1 MSIIHNTSVDFTRR
15 VISEPV
21 HIVQGDKTLPQIE
34 VELLADGQPYTIP
47 SGASV
52 AIRYGKP
59 DGNAIVNNAAST
71 SGNTATFTVTEQM
84 SALPGEMSPQ
94 VMVTV
99 SGGVAATGSF
109 PLIIDKNSVEG
120 AKDSESELSAFDKAI
135 QAVATVNK
143 SVEKAALSEKNAA
156 ASEKAAKT
164 SETNAANSAK
174 AASASQ
180 TAAAASEKNAK
191 ASELAASESK
201 ADAAISETNAAASA
215 KVITDNK
222 ANIDAVA
229 ENVEALNTVS
239 ENIQTVKDI
248 NDNVEAVKTVSEK
261 ISDVTTVSENMENIG
276 TVKDNIVDVNTV
288 AGAVTD
294 VQTVSASIADVNTAA
309 AHATDLENI
318 TANLEDIQNADDNA
332 AQAKT
337 QRDESEKFAQESEA
351 WARGSIDGKDLADG
365 EGEQYQNNSK
375 YYSEQ
380 AAASKAQAAEY
391 EAGAQNYYEQVKT
404 YAGTVVPQLLL
415 DPDTGRLYMSPDGKN
430 INFALLEGHLYYQL
444 TASA

>member
-1 MSIIHNTSVDFTRR
+1 MAIQMRRGNDADYNPSKMLPAEFGVAVDKGKAYLAFSAGVSKQLMTVEDAQESIQDAVDLSAKESEAWAHGDSFT
-15 VISEPV
+15 
-21 HIVQGDKTLPQIE
+21 DM
-34 VELLADGQPYTIP
+34 VETTDNFVG
-47 SGASV
+47 
-52 AIRYGKP
+52 
-59 DGNAIVNNAAST
+59 DGNTTAFTLSVTPKKMKSVSVNGYNTTAFT
-71 SGNTATFTVTEQM
+71 LDGNTLTLSTAP
-84 SALPGEMSPQ
+84 LN
-94 VMVTV
+94 
-99 SGGVAATGSF
+99 GVAVVAVSETES
-109 PLIIDKNSVEG
+109 PVDTSTDN
-120 AKDSESELSAFDKAI
+120 AKYYKD
-135 QAVATVNK
+135 QA
-143 SVEKAALSEKNAA
+143 EAA
-156 ASEKAAKT
+156 A
-164 SETNAANSAK
+164 
-174 AASASQ
+174 
-180 TAAAASEKNAK
+180 
-191 ASELAASESK
+191 
-201 ADAAISETNAAASA
+201 
-215 KVITDNK
+215 KVVFDNK
-222 ANIDAVA
+222 TNIDAVA

-288 AGAVTD
+288 AGAVAD

>member
-1 MSIIHNTSVDFTRR
+1 MAIQMRRGNDADYNPSKMLPAEFGVAVDKGKAYLAFSAGVSKQLMTVEDAQESIQDAVDLSAKESEAWAHGDSFT
-15 VISEPV
+15 
-21 HIVQGDKTLPQIE
+21 DM
-34 VELLADGQPYTIP
+34 VETTDNFVG
-47 SGASV
+47 
-52 AIRYGKP
+52 
-59 DGNAIVNNAAST
+59 DGNTTAFTLSVTPKKMKSVSVNGYNTTAFT
-71 SGNTATFTVTEQM
+71 LEGNTLTLSTAP
-84 SALPGEMSPQ
+84 LN
-94 VMVTV
+94 
-99 SGGVAATGSF
+99 GVAVVAVSETES
-109 PLIIDKNSVEG
+109 PVDTSTDN
-120 AKDSESELSAFDKAI
+120 AKYYKD
-135 QAVATVNK
+135 QA
-143 SVEKAALSEKNAA
+143 EAA
-156 ASEKAAKT
+156 A
-164 SETNAANSAK
+164 
-174 AASASQ
+174 
-180 TAAAASEKNAK
+180 
-191 ASELAASESK
+191 
-201 ADAAISETNAAASA
+201 
-215 KVITDNK
+215 KVVSDNK

-309 AHATDLENI
+309 THATDLENI

>member
-1 MSIIHNTSVDFTRR
+1 MAIQMRRGNDADYNPSKMLPAEFGVAVDKGKAYLAFSAGVSKQLMTVEDAQESIQDAVDLSAKESEAWAHGDSFT
-15 VISEPV
+15 
-21 HIVQGDKTLPQIE
+21 DM
-34 VELLADGQPYTIP
+34 VETTDNFVG
-47 SGASV
+47 
-52 AIRYGKP
+52 
-59 DGNAIVNNAAST
+59 DGNTTAFTLSVTPKKMKSVSVNGYNTTAFT
-71 SGNTATFTVTEQM
+71 LDGNTLTLSTAP
-84 SALPGEMSPQ
+84 LN
-94 VMVTV
+94 
-99 SGGVAATGSF
+99 GVAVVAVSEAESPVDTST
-109 PLIIDKNSVEG
+109 DN
-120 AKDSESELSAFDKAI
+120 AKYYKD
-135 QAVATVNK
+135 QA
-143 SVEKAALSEKNAA
+143 EAA
-156 ASEKAAKT
+156 A
-164 SETNAANSAK
+164 
-174 AASASQ
+174 
-180 TAAAASEKNAK
+180 
-191 ASELAASESK
+191 
-201 ADAAISETNAAASA
+201 
-215 KVITDNK
+215 KVVSDNK

-239 ENIQTVKDI
+239 ENIRTVKDI

>member
-1 MSIIHNTSVDFTRR
+1 MAIQMRRGNDADYNPSKMLPAEFGVAVDKGKAYLAFSAGVSKQLMTVEDAQESIQDAVDLSAKESEAWAHGDSFT
-15 VISEPV
+15 
-21 HIVQGDKTLPQIE
+21 DM
-34 VELLADGQPYTIP
+34 VETTDNFVG
-47 SGASV
+47 
-52 AIRYGKP
+52 
-59 DGNAIVNNAAST
+59 DGNITAFTLSVTPKKMKSVSVNGYNTTAFT
-71 SGNTATFTVTEQM
+71 LDGNTLTLSTAP
-84 SALPGEMSPQ
+84 LN
-94 VMVTV
+94 
-99 SGGVAATGSF
+99 GVAVVAVSETES
-109 PLIIDKNSVEG
+109 PVDTSTDN
-120 AKDSESELSAFDKAI
+120 AKYYKD
-135 QAVATVNK
+135 QA
-143 SVEKAALSEKNAA
+143 EAA
-156 ASEKAAKT
+156 A
-164 SETNAANSAK
+164 
-174 AASASQ
+174 
-180 TAAAASEKNAK
+180 
-191 ASELAASESK
+191 
-201 ADAAISETNAAASA
+201 
-215 KVITDNK
+215 KVVSDNK

-239 ENIQTVKDI
+239 ENIQTVKNI

-276 TVKDNIVDVNTV
+276 TVKDNIADVNTV

-318 TANLEDIQNADDNA
+318 TANLKDIQNADDNA

>member
-21 HIVQGDKTLPQIE
+21 HIVQGDRTLPTLA
-34 VELLADGQPYTIP
+34 VELLSDGQPYT
-47 SGASV
+47 V
-52 AIRYGKP
+52 P
-59 DGNAIVNNAAST
+59 DGAQVNIALNKKDGTFVLNKADSVD
-71 SGNTATFTVTEQM
+71 GNIATFTITAQM
-84 SALPGEMSPQ
+84 AA
-94 VMVTV
+94 
-99 SGGVAATGSF
+99 VAGDFTPEVQIVNGAGQATTGKF
-109 PLIIDKNSVEG
+109 PYIV
-120 AKDSESELSAFDKAI
+120 DKAEI
-135 QAVATVNK
+135 QEGMLESTSEGTALISYVD
-143 SVEKAALSEKNAA
+143 KAEAA
-156 ASEKAAKT
+156 ADRAQEAADKADNAKYYKDQAEAAAKVV
-164 SETNAANSAK
+164 S
-174 AASASQ
+174 
-180 TAAAASEKNAK
+180 
-191 ASELAASESK
+191 
-201 ADAAISETNAAASA
+201 
-215 KVITDNK
+215 DNK

-276 TVKDNIVDVNTV
+276 TVKDNIVNVNTV

-318 TANLEDIQNADDNA
+318 TANLEDIQNADNNA

-337 QRDESEKFAQESEA
+337 QRDESEKFAQESEKFAQESEA

-365 EGEQYQNNSK
+365 DGEQYQNNSK

-380 AAASKAQAAEY
+380 AAASKAQAAKY

>member
-1 MSIIHNTSVDFTRR
+1 MAIQMRRGNDADYNPSKMLPAEFGVAVDKGKAYLAFSAGVSKQLMTVEDAQESIQDAVDLSAKESEAWAHGDSFT
-15 VISEPV
+15 
-21 HIVQGDKTLPQIE
+21 DM
-34 VELLADGQPYTIP
+34 VETTDNFVG
-47 SGASV
+47 
-52 AIRYGKP
+52 
-59 DGNAIVNNAAST
+59 DGNITAFTLSVTPKKMKSVSVNGYNTTAFT
-71 SGNTATFTVTEQM
+71 LDGNTLTLSTAP
-84 SALPGEMSPQ
+84 LN
-94 VMVTV
+94 
-99 SGGVAATGSF
+99 GVAVVAVSETES
-109 PLIIDKNSVEG
+109 PVDTSTDN
-120 AKDSESELSAFDKAI
+120 AKYYKD
-135 QAVATVNK
+135 QA
-143 SVEKAALSEKNAA
+143 EAA
-156 ASEKAAKT
+156 A
-164 SETNAANSAK
+164 
-174 AASASQ
+174 
-180 TAAAASEKNAK
+180 
-191 ASELAASESK
+191 
-201 ADAAISETNAAASA
+201 
-215 KVITDNK
+215 KVVSDNK

-239 ENIQTVKDI
+239 ENIQTVKNI

-276 TVKDNIVDVNTV
+276 TVKDNIADVNTV

>member
-1 MSIIHNTSVDFTRR
+1 MAIQMRRGNDADYNPSKMLPAEFGVAVDKGKAYLAFSAGVSKQLMTVEDAQESIQDAVDLSAKESEAWAHGDSFT
-15 VISEPV
+15 
-21 HIVQGDKTLPQIE
+21 DM
-34 VELLADGQPYTIP
+34 VETTDNFVG
-47 SGASV
+47 
-52 AIRYGKP
+52 
-59 DGNAIVNNAAST
+59 DGNTTAFTLSVTPKKMKSVSVNGYNTTAFT
-71 SGNTATFTVTEQM
+71 LDGNTLTLSTAP
-84 SALPGEMSPQ
+84 LN
-94 VMVTV
+94 
-99 SGGVAATGSF
+99 GVAVVAVSETES
-109 PLIIDKNSVEG
+109 PVDTSTDN
-120 AKDSESELSAFDKAI
+120 AKYYKD
-135 QAVATVNK
+135 QA
-143 SVEKAALSEKNAA
+143 EAA
-156 ASEKAAKT
+156 A
-164 SETNAANSAK
+164 
-174 AASASQ
+174 
-180 TAAAASEKNAK
+180 
-191 ASELAASESK
+191 
-201 ADAAISETNAAASA
+201 
-215 KVITDNK
+215 KVVSDNK

>member
-1 MSIIHNTSVDFTRR
+1 MAIQMRRGNDADYNPSKMLPAEFGVAVDKGKAYLAFSAGVSKQLMTVEDAQESIQDAVDLSAKESEAWAHGDSFT
-15 VISEPV
+15 
-21 HIVQGDKTLPQIE
+21 DM
-34 VELLADGQPYTIP
+34 VETTDNFVG
-47 SGASV
+47 
-52 AIRYGKP
+52 
-59 DGNAIVNNAAST
+59 DGNITAFTLSVTPKKMKSVSVNGYNTTAFT
-71 SGNTATFTVTEQM
+71 LDGNTLTLSTAP
-84 SALPGEMSPQ
+84 LN
-94 VMVTV
+94 
-99 SGGVAATGSF
+99 GVAVVAVSETES
-109 PLIIDKNSVEG
+109 PVDTSTDN
-120 AKDSESELSAFDKAI
+120 AKYYKD
-135 QAVATVNK
+135 QA
-143 SVEKAALSEKNAA
+143 EAA
-156 ASEKAAKT
+156 A
-164 SETNAANSAK
+164 
-174 AASASQ
+174 
-180 TAAAASEKNAK
+180 
-191 ASELAASESK
+191 
-201 ADAAISETNAAASA
+201 
-215 KVITDNK
+215 KVVSDNK

-276 TVKDNIVDVNTV
+276 TVKDNIADVNTV

>member
-21 HIVQGDKTLPQIE
+21 HIVQGDRTLPTLA
-34 VELLADGQPYTIP
+34 VELLSDGQPYT
-47 SGASV
+47 V
-52 AIRYGKP
+52 P
-59 DGNAIVNNAAST
+59 DGAQVNIALNKKDGTFVLNKADSVD
-71 SGNTATFTVTEQM
+71 GNIATFTVTAQM
-84 SALPGEMSPQ
+84 AA
-94 VMVTV
+94 
-99 SGGVAATGSF
+99 VAGDFTPEVQIVNGAGQATTGKF
-109 PLIIDKNSVEG
+109 PYIV
-120 AKDSESELSAFDKAI
+120 DKAEI
-135 QAVATVNK
+135 QEGMIESTSEGTALISYVD
-143 SVEKAALSEKNAA
+143 KAEAA
-156 ASEKAAKT
+156 ADRAQEAADKADNAKYYKDQAEAAAKVV
-164 SETNAANSAK
+164 S
-174 AASASQ
+174 
-180 TAAAASEKNAK
+180 
-191 ASELAASESK
+191 
-201 ADAAISETNAAASA
+201 
-215 KVITDNK
+215 DNK

-261 ISDVTTVSENMENIG
+261 ISDVTTVSENMKNIG
-276 TVKDNIVDVNTV
+276 TVKDNIADVNTV

-318 TANLEDIQNADDNA
+318 TANLEDIQNADNNA

-351 WARGSIDGKDLADG
+351 WARGSIDGKDLAYG

>member
-1 MSIIHNTSVDFTRR
+1 MAIQMRRGNDADYNPSKMLPAEFGVAVDKGKAYLAFSAGVSKQLMTVEDAQESIQDAVDLSAKESEAWAHGDSFT
-15 VISEPV
+15 
-21 HIVQGDKTLPQIE
+21 DM
-34 VELLADGQPYTIP
+34 VETTDNFVG
-47 SGASV
+47 
-52 AIRYGKP
+52 
-59 DGNAIVNNAAST
+59 DGNITAFTLSVTPKKMKSVSVNGYNTTAFT
-71 SGNTATFTVTEQM
+71 LDGNTLTLSTAP
-84 SALPGEMSPQ
+84 LN
-94 VMVTV
+94 
-99 SGGVAATGSF
+99 GVAVVAVSETES
-109 PLIIDKNSVEG
+109 PVDTSTDN
-120 AKDSESELSAFDKAI
+120 AKYYKD
-135 QAVATVNK
+135 QA
-143 SVEKAALSEKNAA
+143 EAA
-156 ASEKAAKT
+156 A
-164 SETNAANSAK
+164 
-174 AASASQ
+174 
-180 TAAAASEKNAK
+180 
-191 ASELAASESK
+191 
-201 ADAAISETNAAASA
+201 
-215 KVITDNK
+215 KVVSDNK

-261 ISDVTTVSENMENIG
+261 ISDVTTVSENMKNIG

>member
-21 HIVQGDKTLPQIE
+21 HIVQGDRTLPTLA
-34 VELLADGQPYTIP
+34 VELLSNGQPYT
-47 SGASV
+47 V
-52 AIRYGKP
+52 P
-59 DGNAIVNNAAST
+59 DGAQVNIALNKKDGTFVLNKADSVD
-71 SGNTATFTVTEQM
+71 GNIATFTITAQM
-84 SALPGEMSPQ
+84 AA
-94 VMVTV
+94 
-99 SGGVAATGSF
+99 VAGDFTPEVQIVNGAGQATTGKF
-109 PLIIDKNSVEG
+109 PYIV
-120 AKDSESELSAFDKAI
+120 DKAEI
-135 QAVATVNK
+135 QEGMLESTSEGTALISYVDKAEAAADRAEDAAKVAETVTTDA
-143 SVEKAALSEKNAA
+143 EAAQKAAQEAADKAEAA
-156 ASEKAAKT
+156 A
-164 SETNAANSAK
+164 
-174 AASASQ
+174 
-180 TAAAASEKNAK
+180 
-191 ASELAASESK
+191 
-201 ADAAISETNAAASA
+201 
-215 KVITDNK
+215 KVVSDNK
-222 ANIDAVA
+222 ANIDAVV

-239 ENIQTVKDI
+239 ENIQTVKNI

-276 TVKDNIVDVNTV
+276 TVKDNIVNVNTV

-309 AHATDLENI
+309 AHATDLEHI
-318 TANLEDIQNADDNA
+318 TANLEDIQNADNNA

>member
-1 MSIIHNTSVDFTRR
+1 MAIQMRRGNDADYNPSKMLPAEFGVAVDKGKAYLAFSAGVSKQLMTVEDAQESIQDAVDLSAKESEAWAHGDSFT
-15 VISEPV
+15 
-21 HIVQGDKTLPQIE
+21 DM
-34 VELLADGQPYTIP
+34 VETTDNFVG
-47 SGASV
+47 
-52 AIRYGKP
+52 
-59 DGNAIVNNAAST
+59 DGNTTAFTLSVTPKKMKSVSVNGYNTTAFT
-71 SGNTATFTVTEQM
+71 LDGNTLTLSTAP
-84 SALPGEMSPQ
+84 LN
-94 VMVTV
+94 
-99 SGGVAATGSF
+99 GVAVVAVSETES
-109 PLIIDKNSVEG
+109 PVDTSTDN
-120 AKDSESELSAFDKAI
+120 AKYYKD
-135 QAVATVNK
+135 QA
-143 SVEKAALSEKNAA
+143 EAA
-156 ASEKAAKT
+156 A
-164 SETNAANSAK
+164 
-174 AASASQ
+174 
-180 TAAAASEKNAK
+180 
-191 ASELAASESK
+191 
-201 ADAAISETNAAASA
+201 
-215 KVITDNK
+215 KVVSDNK

-294 VQTVSASIADVNTAA
+294 VQTVSASIADVNTVA

>member
-1 MSIIHNTSVDFTRR
+1 MAIQMRRGNDADYNPSKMLPAEFGVAVDKGKAYLAFSAGVSKQLMTVEDAQESIQDAVDLSAKESEAWAHGDSFT
-15 VISEPV
+15 
-21 HIVQGDKTLPQIE
+21 DM
-34 VELLADGQPYTIP
+34 VETTDNFVG
-47 SGASV
+47 
-52 AIRYGKP
+52 
-59 DGNAIVNNAAST
+59 DGNTTAFTLSVTPKKMKSVSVNGYNTTAFT
-71 SGNTATFTVTEQM
+71 LDGNTLTLSTAP
-84 SALPGEMSPQ
+84 LN
-94 VMVTV
+94 
-99 SGGVAATGSF
+99 GVAVVAVSETES
-109 PLIIDKNSVEG
+109 PVDTSTDN
-120 AKDSESELSAFDKAI
+120 AKYYKD
-135 QAVATVNK
+135 QA
-143 SVEKAALSEKNAA
+143 EAA
-156 ASEKAAKT
+156 A
-164 SETNAANSAK
+164 
-174 AASASQ
+174 
-180 TAAAASEKNAK
+180 
-191 ASELAASESK
+191 
-201 ADAAISETNAAASA
+201 
-215 KVITDNK
+215 KVVSDNK

-276 TVKDNIVDVNTV
+276 TVKDNIADVNTV

>member
-1 MSIIHNTSVDFTRR
+1 MAIQMRRGNDADYNPSKMLPAEFGVAVDKGKAYLAFSAGVSKQLMTVEDAQESIQDAVDLSAKESEAWAHGDSFT
-15 VISEPV
+15 
-21 HIVQGDKTLPQIE
+21 DM
-34 VELLADGQPYTIP
+34 VETTDNFVG
-47 SGASV
+47 
-52 AIRYGKP
+52 
-59 DGNAIVNNAAST
+59 DGNTTAFTLSVTPKKMKSVSVNGYNTTAFT
-71 SGNTATFTVTEQM
+71 LEGNTLTLSTAP
-84 SALPGEMSPQ
+84 LN
-94 VMVTV
+94 
-99 SGGVAATGSF
+99 GVAVVAVSETES
-109 PLIIDKNSVEG
+109 PVDTSTDN
-120 AKDSESELSAFDKAI
+120 AKYYKD
-135 QAVATVNK
+135 QA
-143 SVEKAALSEKNAA
+143 EAA
-156 ASEKAAKT
+156 A
-164 SETNAANSAK
+164 
-174 AASASQ
+174 
-180 TAAAASEKNAK
+180 
-191 ASELAASESK
+191 
-201 ADAAISETNAAASA
+201 
-215 KVITDNK
+215 KVVFDNK
-222 ANIDAVA
+222 TNIDAVA

-332 AQAKT
+332 TQAKT

>member
-1 MSIIHNTSVDFTRR
+1 MAIQMRRGNDADYNPSKMLPAEFGVAVDKGKAYLAFSAGVSKQLMTVEDAQESIQDAVDLSAKESEAWAHGDSFT
-15 VISEPV
+15 
-21 HIVQGDKTLPQIE
+21 DM
-34 VELLADGQPYTIP
+34 VETTDNFVG
-47 SGASV
+47 
-52 AIRYGKP
+52 
-59 DGNAIVNNAAST
+59 DGNTTAFTLSVTPKKMKSVSVNGYNTTAFT
-71 SGNTATFTVTEQM
+71 LDGNTLTLSTAP
-84 SALPGEMSPQ
+84 LN
-94 VMVTV
+94 
-99 SGGVAATGSF
+99 GVAVVAVSETES
-109 PLIIDKNSVEG
+109 PVDTSTDN
-120 AKDSESELSAFDKAI
+120 AKYYKD
-135 QAVATVNK
+135 QA
-143 SVEKAALSEKNAA
+143 EAA
-156 ASEKAAKT
+156 A
-164 SETNAANSAK
+164 
-174 AASASQ
+174 
-180 TAAAASEKNAK
+180 
-191 ASELAASESK
+191 
-201 ADAAISETNAAASA
+201 
-215 KVITDNK
+215 KVVSDNK

-276 TVKDNIVDVNTV
+276 TVKDNIADVNTV

-351 WARGSIDGKDLADG
+351 WARGSIDGKDLANG

>member
-1 MSIIHNTSVDFTRR
+1 MSIIHYTAVDFTRR

-21 HIVQGDKTLPQIE
+21 HIVQGDRTLPTLA
-34 VELLADGQPYTIP
+34 VELLSDGQPYT
-47 SGASV
+47 V
-52 AIRYGKP
+52 P
-59 DGNAIVNNAAST
+59 DGAQVNIALNKKDGTFVLNKADSVD
-71 SGNTATFTVTEQM
+71 GNIATFTITAQM
-84 SALPGEMSPQ
+84 AA
-94 VMVTV
+94 
-99 SGGVAATGSF
+99 VAGDFTPEVQIVNGAGQATTGKF
-109 PLIIDKNSVEG
+109 PYIV
-120 AKDSESELSAFDKAI
+120 DKAEI
-135 QAVATVNK
+135 QEGMLESTSEVTSLIDYADRA
-143 SVEKAALSEKNAA
+143 EKAADRAEDAAKVAETVTANTEAAQKAAQEAADKADNAKYYKDQAEAA
-156 ASEKAAKT
+156 A
-164 SETNAANSAK
+164 
-174 AASASQ
+174 
-180 TAAAASEKNAK
+180 
-191 ASELAASESK
+191 
-201 ADAAISETNAAASA
+201 
-215 KVITDNK
+215 KVVSDNK

-276 TVKDNIVDVNTV
+276 TVKDNIADVNTV

-430 INFALLEGHLYYQL
+430 INFALLEGHLYYQF

>member
-1 MSIIHNTSVDFTRR
+1 MAIQMRRGNDADYNPSKMLPAEFGVAVDKGKAYLAFSAGVSKQLMTVEDAQESIQDAVDLSAKESEAWAHGDSFT
-15 VISEPV
+15 
-21 HIVQGDKTLPQIE
+21 DM
-34 VELLADGQPYTIP
+34 VETTDNFVG
-47 SGASV
+47 
-52 AIRYGKP
+52 
-59 DGNAIVNNAAST
+59 DGNTTAFTLSVTPKKMKSVSVNGYNTTAFT
-71 SGNTATFTVTEQM
+71 LEGNTLTLSTAP
-84 SALPGEMSPQ
+84 LN
-94 VMVTV
+94 
-99 SGGVAATGSF
+99 GVAVVAVSETES
-109 PLIIDKNSVEG
+109 PVDTSTDN
-120 AKDSESELSAFDKAI
+120 AKYYKD
-135 QAVATVNK
+135 QA
-143 SVEKAALSEKNAA
+143 EAA
-156 ASEKAAKT
+156 A
-164 SETNAANSAK
+164 
-174 AASASQ
+174 
-180 TAAAASEKNAK
+180 
-191 ASELAASESK
+191 
-201 ADAAISETNAAASA
+201 
-215 KVITDNK
+215 KVVFDNK
-222 ANIDAVA
+222 TNIDAVA

>member
-1 MSIIHNTSVDFTRR
+1 MAIQMRRGNDADYNPSKMLPAEFGVAVDKGKAYLAFSAGVSKQLMTVEDAQESIQDAVDLSAKESEAWAHGDSFT
-15 VISEPV
+15 
-21 HIVQGDKTLPQIE
+21 DM
-34 VELLADGQPYTIP
+34 VETTDNFVG
-47 SGASV
+47 
-52 AIRYGKP
+52 
-59 DGNAIVNNAAST
+59 DGNTTAFTLSVTPKKMKSVSVNGYNTTAFT
-71 SGNTATFTVTEQM
+71 LDGNTLTLSTAP
-84 SALPGEMSPQ
+84 LN
-94 VMVTV
+94 
-99 SGGVAATGSF
+99 GVAVVAVSETES
-109 PLIIDKNSVEG
+109 PVDTSTDN
-120 AKDSESELSAFDKAI
+120 AKYYKD
-135 QAVATVNK
+135 QA
-143 SVEKAALSEKNAA
+143 EAA
-156 ASEKAAKT
+156 A
-164 SETNAANSAK
+164 
-174 AASASQ
+174 
-180 TAAAASEKNAK
+180 
-191 ASELAASESK
+191 
-201 ADAAISETNAAASA
+201 
-215 KVITDNK
+215 KVVSDNK

-261 ISDVTTVSENMENIG
+261 ISDVTTVSESMENIG
-276 TVKDNIVDVNTV
+276 TVKDNIADVNTV